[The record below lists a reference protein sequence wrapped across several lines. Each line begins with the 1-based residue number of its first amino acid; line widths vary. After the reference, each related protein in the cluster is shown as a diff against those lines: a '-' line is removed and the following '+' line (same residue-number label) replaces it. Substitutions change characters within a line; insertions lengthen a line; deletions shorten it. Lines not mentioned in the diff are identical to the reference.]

1 MGLLTDQL
9 ERVWGEVRASNRFRW
24 PAIAVVWVLCL
35 LGWFFV
41 LTIPD
46 RYETRAQVYV
56 NSASILKPLL
66 QGIAVSTD
74 TQNAADVVRRALLS
88 RPNLERVAA
97 KTNLLAR
104 AKAPDQVEQ
113 IYLQLAKDIT
123 ISGDQNLNVYTVLY
137 QDQSPQMARAVVQ
150 ALIDTFVENSVGQ
163 GREDTAS
170 AQRFLRQQVSEYE
183 IRLSASEERLAE
195 FKKRYIG
202 LMPDQR
208 GDYFNRM
215 QTEMAA
221 LEKLK
226 TDVTVATR
234 QRDEL
239 RRKLTG
245 DTGSEALPPM
255 PTDRQIQTA
264 TEIDAQLQTSRRQL
278 EDLLIKF
285 TDKHPDVIAL
295 RDTIARL
302 EERRREEL
310 GRVRATSPGVSSNG
324 QPGVDTVLQNL
335 QIQLNVAD
343 VQVVTAATQLA
354 ESQRRVADL
363 QRMLTAGPEVEAEL
377 ARLNRDYGVTKAQYE
392 ALLQRLE
399 SARISDR
406 ADKSEEVRF
415 KVLEPPRVPVKP
427 VSPLR
432 GAMVLIVLLFGVA
445 GGAIV
450 AYGLNLLQPVF
461 VTGRALTEATGVA
474 LIGIVSHY
482 ADPRLKRT
490 GGRFGMIALCGL
502 LCTLFLGLAVFNH
515 PASVLLRTSL
525 GLE

>member
-1 MGLLTDQL
+1 MGLVTDQL

-24 PAIAVVWVLCL
+24 PAVAVVWVLCL

-46 RYETRAQVYV
+46 RYETKAQVYV
-56 NSASILKPLL
+56 NSDSILKPLL

-74 TQNAADVVRRALLS
+74 TQNAAEVMRRALLS
-88 RPNLERVAA
+88 RPNLETVAR

-104 AKAPDQVEQ
+104 AKNPDEIEQ
-113 IYLQLAKDIT
+113 IYLQLGKDIT
-123 ISGDQNLNVYTVLY
+123 LAGDQNLNVYSVSY
-137 QDQSPQMARAVVQ
+137 QDPNPYMARNVVQ
-150 ALIDTFVENSVGQ
+150 ALIDTFVENFLGR

-170 AQRFLRQQVSEYE
+170 AQRFLKQQVAEYE
-183 IRLSASEERLAE
+183 TRLSDSEERLAE

-215 QTEMAA
+215 QVEMAA
-221 LEKLK
+221 LEKFQ
-226 TDVTVATR
+226 TDVAVAAR

-239 RRKLTG
+239 RRKISG
-245 DTGSEALPPM
+245 DSGSGVLPPM
-255 PTDRQIQTA
+255 PTDQQIQTA
-264 TEIDAQLQTSRRQL
+264 TEIDGQLQASRRQL

-285 TDKHPDVIAL
+285 TDKHPDVIAI

-302 EERRREEL
+302 EERRRQEL
-310 GRVRATSPGVSSNG
+310 GRVRATSPGISSNG
-324 QPGVDTVLQNL
+324 QPSVDTVMQSL
-335 QIQLNVAD
+335 QIQLNAAD
-343 VQVVTAATQLA
+343 VQLVAASAQFTEA
-354 ESQRRVADL
+354 QRRVAEL
-363 QRMLTAGPEVEAEL
+363 RRMLTAGPEVEAEL
-377 ARLNRDYGVTKAQYE
+377 ARLSRDYGVNKAQYE

-415 KVLEPPRVPVKP
+415 KVLEPPRVPVNP

-432 GAMVLIVLLFGVA
+432 GTMVVLVLLFALA

-450 AYGLNLLQPVF
+450 AYGLNLLRPVF

-474 LIGIVSHY
+474 LIGIVSRY
-482 ADPRLKRT
+482 AEPKVRNFS
-490 GGRFGMIALCGL
+490 GRYTLIGVLGTLCIV
-502 LCTLFLGLAVFNH
+502 FVGLAAFNH
-515 PASVLLRTSL
+515 PVSVLLRTSL